1 MQKETWLQ
9 LVLLI
14 YHSILSKAASV
25 QQDRKSTRL
34 NSSNGYISYA
44 VFCLK
49 KKDGVGD
56 INVFGAREY
65 SMRIW
70 LDPHQLSA
78 RGLTAQDVVTAIK
91 EQNVQVAARSI
102 GAPPVAKGAT
112 AFQYTVST
120 QGRLTDEKQFGEII
134 VKTAANGQVT
144 R

>member
-49 KKDGVGD
+49 KKMQIATQMKAGISGEQDD
-56 INVFGAREY
+56 RRRMA
-65 SMRIW
+65 
-70 LDPHQLSA
+70 
-78 RGLTAQDVVTAIK
+78 GLMVRRHPAC
-91 EQNVQVAARSI
+91 AAALCRRRHVELLASCSRDLR
-102 GAPPVAKGAT
+102 
-112 AFQYTVST
+112 TVLP
-120 QGRLTDEKQFGEII
+120 G
-134 VKTAANGQVT
+134 
-144 R
+144 